1 MAKTDRKLRPGSA
14 PDPFGERPKRLY
26 RERALLLGGSFE
38 FESSSRALLRL
49 VEDAYGGLPR
59 HRLPG
64 EMPRFRIRLH
74 LTPGDGVNSAAE
86 PPPTQLQGGAGLLT
100 VVMDAANFAVIS
112 PAERTGLVAISSSM
126 LRFSPQV
133 RYELLEFAVF
143 ALAHRGQ
150 GLVSLHAACVGWK
163 QRGLLLIGESGAG
176 KSVLSLHCALRGLD
190 FLTEDATF
198 VVPETML
205 ATGVSNFLHVKED
218 SLHFL
223 HDAAMVSRISKI
235 ACHSPSKRRGKI
247 RDRHAAPAPP
257 PGTEAPDPLG
267 HRVRVQGAGRQQAHC
282 CAPSA
287 GGTSSTD
294 SSRARPTPRTSRNWK
309 TFVKGA
315 STLPALELRRG
326 RHPADGVDALRG
338 LLIE

>member
-1 MAKTDRKLRPGSA
+1 
-14 PDPFGERPKRLY
+14 
-26 RERALLLGGSFE
+26 
-38 FESSSRALLRL
+38 LRL
-49 VEDAYGGLPR
+49 VDDAYGGLPV

-64 EMPRFRIRLH
+64 GTPRFKIRLQP
-74 LTPGDGVNSAAE
+74 TAGDAAHSASE

-112 PAERTGLVAISSSM
+112 PAERTGLVAISTPM
-126 LRFSPQV
+126 LRFSRQV

-205 ATGVSNFLHVKED
+205 ATGVSNFLHVKAD
-218 SLHFL
+218 SLRFL
-223 HDAAMVSRISKI
+223 HDAAMVSRIQQ
-235 ACHSPSKRRGKI
+235 SPVIRRRSGVEKFELDM
-247 RDRHAAPAPP
+247 RRLPRPPARK
-257 PGTEAPDPLG
+257 PLALSG
-267 HRVRVQGAGRQQAHC
+267 IVFV
-282 CAPSA
+282 
-287 GGTSSTD
+287 
-294 SSRARPTPRTSRNWK
+294 SRARAGTGPMLRTVGRRDLIDRLESSQAYAANQPNWK
-309 TFVKGA
+309 TFLKAA

-326 RHPADGVDALRG
+326 RHPVEGVDALRG
-338 LLIE
+338 LLVE